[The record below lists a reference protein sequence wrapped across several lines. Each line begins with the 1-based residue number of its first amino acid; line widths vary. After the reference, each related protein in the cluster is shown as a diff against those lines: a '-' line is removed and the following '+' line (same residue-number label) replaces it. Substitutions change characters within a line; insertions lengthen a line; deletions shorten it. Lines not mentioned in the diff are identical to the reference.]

1 MIRTGRPIMTRPRFS
16 IATFMAAVLVLAVNL
31 AAGDFYY
38 GAPGMEW
45 STLINFG
52 ARPMA
57 SILAVG
63 LVPLANIRSRRDG
76 DRLFLTG
83 FEVVGVGAL
92 LVYVACAL
100 VFTRSIHDGIGNL
113 MDRVFSRGSPL
124 FPWSLMGLLVLPQ
137 LFVAWLGGW
146 VNTRYLVRFNVLVE
160 RRTQA

>member
-1 MIRTGRPIMTRPRFS
+1 M
-16 IATFMAAVLVLAVNL
+16 TFMAAVLVLAVNL

-63 LVPLANIRSRRDG
+63 LVPLANIRSRRDA

-83 FEVVGVGAL
+83 FEVVGEGVL
-92 LVYVACAL
+92 LLYVACAL
-100 VFTRSIHDGIGNL
+100 VFTQSIHDGIGNL
-113 MDRVFSRGSPL
+113 TDRVFSRGNPL
-124 FPWSLMGLLVLPQ
+124 FPWSLMGVLVLPQ
-137 LFVAWLGGW
+137 LFVAWFGGW
-146 VNTRYLVRFNVLVE
+146 VNSRYLVRVNSHVE
-160 RRTQA
+160 RRKQA

>member
-1 MIRTGRPIMTRPRFS
+1 MTYPRFS

-63 LVPLANIRSRRDG
+63 LVPLANIRSGRDG
-76 DRLFLTG
+76 DRLFLRG
-83 FEVVGVGAL
+83 FEVAGVGAL
-92 LVYVACAL
+92 LVYVACAG
-100 VFTRSIHDGIGNL
+100 VFTRSIHDGSGDL
-113 MDRVFSRGSPL
+113 MDRVFSHGNPL
-124 FPWSLMGLLVLPQ
+124 FPWSLMGVLVLPQ
-137 LFVAWLGGW
+137 LFVAWIGGW
-146 VNTRYLVRFNVLVE
+146 VNSRYLVRVNVHVE
-160 RRTQA
+160 RRKQA

>member
-1 MIRTGRPIMTRPRFS
+1 MSHPRFS
-16 IATFMAAVLVLAVNL
+16 IATFMAAVLVIAVNL

-63 LVPLANIRSRRDG
+63 LVPLANIRSGRDG

-83 FEVVGVGAL
+83 FEVVGVGVL
-92 LVYVACAL
+92 LVYVASAA
-100 VFTRSIHDGIGNL
+100 VFTRSLHDGIGNL
-113 MDRVFSRGSPL
+113 MDRAFSRGNIL
-124 FPWSLMGLLVLPQ
+124 HPWSLMGVLLLPQ
-137 LFVAWLGGW
+137 LFMAWLGGW
-146 VNTRYLVRFNVLVE
+146 VNTRYLVRFNVHVE
-160 RRTQA
+160 RRREEIVEPSG